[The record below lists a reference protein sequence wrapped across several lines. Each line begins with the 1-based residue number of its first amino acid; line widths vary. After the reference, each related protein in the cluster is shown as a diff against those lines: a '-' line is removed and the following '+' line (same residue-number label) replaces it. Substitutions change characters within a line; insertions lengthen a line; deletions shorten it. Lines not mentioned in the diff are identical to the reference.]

1 MKAQTTAIL
10 VSLIAVL
17 IVLAAVV
24 LRDLPNPQTQSSSPP
39 PPQPPGPSTPC
50 KESGGSGFAL
60 CVRANVTR
68 VIDGDTIVIG
78 FDSDRDGADDHV
90 RLVLV
95 DAPELNQTGG
105 PEGKAYLESLCL
117 GIRAVIDEDDFQVG
131 ADPYGRILAVVY
143 CGETNANAAMISSGH
158 AVTYYLFCSASEFG
172 SEAWTGCSSSPPP
185 GNCDP
190 AYPDVCIP
198 PPPPDLDCAD
208 IPYRNF
214 RVLPPDPHHF
224 DGDGDGIGCET

>member
-10 VSLIAVL
+10 VSLVAVL

-39 PPQPPGPSTPC
+39 PPQPPGPSSPC

-117 GIRAVIDEDDFQVG
+117 GIRAVIDEDEFQVG
-131 ADPYGRILAVVY
+131 ADPYGWILAVVY
-143 CGETNANAAMISSGH
+143 CGETYATAALSRSGS
-158 AVTYYLFCSASEFG
+158 AGTFGLVCS
-172 SEAWTGCSSSPPP
+172 P
-185 GNCDP
+185 G
-190 AYPDVCIP
+190 
-198 PPPPDLDCAD
+198 
-208 IPYRNF
+208 
-214 RVLPPDPHHF
+214 
-224 DGDGDGIGCET
+224 

>member
-1 MKAQTTAIL
+1 MAWRGRGNEARLFPSRWPSRTRDESDGMKAQTTAIL

-78 FDSDRDGADDHV
+78 FDSDRDGVDEHV

-95 DAPELNQTGG
+95 DAPALHHTRA
-105 PEGKAYLESLCL
+105 PE
-117 GIRAVIDEDDFQVG
+117 RNPHPQ
-131 ADPYGRILAVVY
+131 
-143 CGETNANAAMISSGH
+143 
-158 AVTYYLFCSASEFG
+158 
-172 SEAWTGCSSSPPP
+172 PP
-185 GNCDP
+185 
-190 AYPDVCIP
+190 
-198 PPPPDLDCAD
+198 
-208 IPYRNF
+208 
-214 RVLPPDPHHF
+214 
-224 DGDGDGIGCET
+224 

>member
-10 VSLIAVL
+10 VALIAVL

-68 VIDGDTIVIG
+68 VIYSDTIDIC
-78 FDSDRDGADDHV
+78 FYSDRDWAGAHV

-95 DAPELNQTGG
+95 DAPGLKQTRG
-105 PEGKAYLESLCL
+105 PEGKA
-117 GIRAVIDEDDFQVG
+117 
-131 ADPYGRILAVVY
+131 
-143 CGETNANAAMISSGH
+143 
-158 AVTYYLFCSASEFG
+158 
-172 SEAWTGCSSSPPP
+172 
-185 GNCDP
+185 
-190 AYPDVCIP
+190 
-198 PPPPDLDCAD
+198 
-208 IPYRNF
+208 
-214 RVLPPDPHHF
+214 
-224 DGDGDGIGCET
+224 